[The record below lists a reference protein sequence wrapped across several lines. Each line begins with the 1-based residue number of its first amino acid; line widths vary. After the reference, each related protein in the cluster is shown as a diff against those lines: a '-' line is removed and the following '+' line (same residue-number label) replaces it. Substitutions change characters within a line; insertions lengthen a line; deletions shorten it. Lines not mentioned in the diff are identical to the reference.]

1 MSFIKTSVVIL
12 LLVVFYSVSFQ
23 ESEVKSIDKENKFS
37 WQELNCDEDD
47 LSGKSSESF
56 EALNFINDSRS
67 YPFSDI
73 PSDKYAREYE
83 KSKLIPSL
91 TSNADATNTWTNIGP
106 ENIGGRMLCVAIS
119 PADTSVLWAGAAGG
133 GLWKSTNG
141 GLGSTAWVNVP
152 TGFQTVGVSSIAI
165 DSANTNIMYIGTGE
179 VYGYT
184 AALNGLSTRTTR
196 GSYGIGILKSTNG
209 GANWTKS
216 LDWTYA
222 QNRGVA
228 DLVMNPRNSNTVY
241 SATSEGIYKTING
254 GTNWTQVFTGQMVM
268 DLEIDR
274 IDTNI
279 IYAGVG
285 NLSSATQGIYQ
296 STNSGANWTELAN
309 GLPGTNTGRVTL
321 TSYAGNHRTV
331 FAVIGSR
338 TSSAGTVGVYRTT
351 DQGATWTQ
359 TSDGTPDFL
368 EDQGWYASGLK
379 VKDNDSSQILFSGV
393 NFYKSTDY
401 GVTLTQVTSTNTSAA
416 NYMHVD
422 HHHIISNPYDA
433 NKIYVATDGGIYRSF
448 DFGANYT
455 RCNNKL
461 VTAQFYGGFSNSAT
475 DSNLAIGGLQD
486 NGIARYDG
494 SNNWYRPSGGDGTYC
509 SINPLNNNSIIMGDK
524 YMEVNYSPSKGTQN
538 TMTTTFTSN
547 SVNANFIAP
556 IVRSPADTGVVY
568 AGAKKIFKSTNGG
581 ISFDSLSAQLDG
593 NKILSI
599 AVSRTSSDTLY
610 AATVPNSGGANQM
623 GFFKS
628 TNGSTSWTNIT
639 TGLPNR
645 YPNKIA
651 VSPFDSKIVFAAF
664 GGFGTSH
671 VYRTTDGGTTWEDIN
686 GVLPDVP
693 VQSIVVDPSV
703 TNNVYLGNDLGIYLS
718 TNSGTNWSSFNEGM
732 PEAVMVFDLSISP
745 ANNTIRAAT
754 HGRGVYERKLWPDG
768 PLPVELISFSSAVE
782 RNKVK
787 LIWKT
792 GSELNNKEF
801 HIERRD
807 VEGNWKVIG
816 SVNGKG
822 NSKTEESYYLED
834 IGIGKGKYFYRLK
847 QIDYNGN
854 YKYYE
859 LGNEVNI
866 GVPEKFVLEQNYP
879 NPFNPTTKINFN
891 LPKDAAVILSIFD
904 ISGREVAR
912 LLNEETKIADYYS
925 IDFNGLNLSS
935 GVYYY
940 RLQAGEFTQTKKM
953 VLLK

>member
-12 LLVVFYSVSFQ
+12 LLALIYSASIT
-23 ESEVKSIDKENKFS
+23 EPEVKSLKSEKEVSSEEINCIDEE
-37 WQELNCDEDD
+37 QEE
-47 LSGKSSESF
+47 KPSESF
-56 EALNFINDSRS
+56 EVLNFVNDGRS
-67 YPFSDI
+67 YPNSDI
-73 PSDKYAREYE
+73 PADKYSVEFE
-83 KSKLIPSL
+83 KSKNIPSL
-91 TSNADATNTWTNIGP
+91 TSNTDASNTWVNIGP

-119 PADTSVLWAGAAGG
+119 PADTSVLWAGSAGG

-141 GLGSTAWVNVP
+141 GLGTTAWTNVP
-152 TGFQTVGVSSIAI
+152 TGFQTSGVSSIVL
-165 DSANTNIMYIGTGE
+165 DSANTNLMYIGTGE

-209 GANWTKS
+209 GTNWTKS

-222 QNRGVA
+222 QNRGVQ
-228 DLVMNPRNSNTVY
+228 DLVMNPRNPSTVY
-241 SATSEGIYKTING
+241 AATSEGIYKTING
-254 GTNWTQVFTGQMVM
+254 GNNWIQVFSGQMIM

-285 NLSSATQGIYQ
+285 NLSSSAQGVYQ
-296 STNSGANWTELAN
+296 STNSGANWTELTN

-338 TSSAGTVGVYRTT
+338 TASAGTVGVYRTT

-359 TSDGTPDFL
+359 TSDGTPDIL

-379 VKDNDSSQILFSGV
+379 VKDNNSSQILFSGV

-401 GVTLTQVTSTNTSAA
+401 GVTITQVSSTNTSAA
-416 NYMHVD
+416 NYIHVD

-475 DSNLAIGGLQD
+475 DSTLAIGGLQD

-524 YMEVNYSPSKGTQN
+524 YMEVSYSSNKAAQN
-538 TMTTTFTSN
+538 TITTTFTSN

-568 AGAKKIFKSTNGG
+568 AGAKRVFKSTNGG
-581 ISFDSLSAQLDG
+581 ISFDSLSGQLDG
-593 NKILSI
+593 NKVLSI

-628 TNGSTSWTNIT
+628 TNGSTSWINIT

-651 VSPFDSKIVFAAF
+651 VDPMDSKIVYAAF

-671 VYRTTDGGTTWEDIN
+671 IYKTTDGGSSWSDAN
-686 GVLPDVP
+686 GSLPDIP
-693 VQSIVVDPSV
+693 VQSIVVDPSISH
-703 TNNVYLGNDLGIYLS
+703 NVYAGTDLGIYIS
-718 TNSGTNWSSFNEGM
+718 TNSGTSWSSFNDGL
-732 PEAVMVFDLSISP
+732 PEAIMVFDLSISP
-745 ANNTIRAAT
+745 ANNCIRAAT
-754 HGRGVYERKLWPDG
+754 HGRGVYERKLWPDAL
-768 PLPVELISFSSAVE
+768 LPAELLSFYSDVY
-782 RNKVK
+782 RNSVK
-787 LIWKT
+787 LSWKT
-792 GSELNNKEF
+792 GNEQNNKEF
-801 HIERRD
+801 LIERKSG
-807 VEGNWKVIG
+807 EGSWNYIG
-816 SVNGKG
+816 RVAGAG
-822 NSKTEESYYLED
+822 NTQTSQSYNYSDGNLSA
-834 IGIGKGKYFYRLK
+834 GKYYYRIK
-847 QIDYNGN
+847 QIDYDGN
-854 YKYYE
+854 YKYYD
-859 LGNEVNI
+859 LRNEVII
-866 GVPEKFVLEQNYP
+866 GIPSKFELSQNYP
-879 NPFNPTTKINFN
+879 NPFNPSTKINFS
-891 LPKDAAVILSIFD
+891 LPYDVNVTLKVFD
-904 ISGREVAR
+904 ISGREVMS
-912 LLNEETKIADYYS
+912 LLNNEFIKADFYSRDFSGTALASGIYIYKI
-925 IDFNGLNLSS
+925 I
-935 GVYYY
+935 
-940 RLQAGEFTQTKKM
+940 AGEYVQSKKM